1 MGSERSTT
9 SEHSGKSTPAAA
21 SGELGPRPGAQ
32 GSLAHAIGTSPRAA
46 AQRAVGA
53 QIQDSPYM
61 AAQRAQIDAL
71 VVHRAPARAK
81 PILQAKG
88 MPVPDKTLD
97 VQLRRI
103 PPGNGGVFQRAT
115 EIAHTPDY
123 VTVGPPSDRKNYQVG
138 KTMTAKLDVK
148 DPVVGTATGPNWT
161 WMQYLRSQSPGAGV
175 VRGHLLN
182 HDLGGYAV
190 DINLYPISTQANADH
205 SEHVEQKVKGMLN
218 AEGSKAAASH
228 AYKRVFYAVSVAE
241 KTAHDPSEA
250 KFDCAWKLEDG
261 TGAATKSIESKLS
274 HTGKYRKTGSEKAH
288 PSWHHGK
295 RKGAMDITTVAGT
308 GGKITHHALGGGVTI
323 SPNVEATYKSESKE
337 GETLKNEFA
346 RALAYQAIQKIFKD
360 AGLIRSGDRVD
371 TDLVSSVMLEAEQDD
386 EYLEDQSLAT
396 LEQAVI
402 RITLEMLGLD

>member
-1 MGSERSTT
+1 MPFKRSTST
-9 SEHSGKSTPAAA
+9 ARPGKSTPAAA
-21 SGELGPRPGAQ
+21 SGEHGPRPAAPGK
-32 GSLAHAIGTSPRAA
+32 LADAIDGSPRAA

-71 VVHRAPARAK
+71 VAHRAQARAK

-88 MPVPDKTLD
+88 MPVADKTLD

-123 VTVGPPSDRKNYQVG
+123 VTVGPPSDRKNYKVG

-161 WMQYLRSQSPGAGV
+161 WMQYLRGQSPGAGV

-228 AYKRVFYAVSVAE
+228 AYKRVIYAVNVAE
-241 KTAHDPSEA
+241 TTAHDPSEA
-250 KFDCAWKLEDG
+250 YFNCAWALEG
-261 TGAATKSIESKLS
+261 GAATKKSIESKLS

-295 RKGAMDITTVAGT
+295 RKGAMDVATVVGT
-308 GGKITHHALGGGVTI
+308 GKITHAALGGGVTI
-323 SPNVEATYKSESKE
+323 SPNVEAKYKSESKE

-346 RALAYQAIQKIFKD
+346 RALAYQAMQKIFKD
-360 AGLIRSGDRVD
+360 EGLIESGDRVD

-386 EYLEDQSLAT
+386 EYLEDQNLAT
-396 LEQAVI
+396 FEQAVI
-402 RITLEMLGLD
+402 RLTLEMLGLD